1 MKSLDKTQQSGAKET
16 TGLSDEQKTGGQAI
30 GGPAGMATRAGFVAL
45 IGEPNAG
52 KSTLLN
58 QLVGAKVS
66 IVSRKVQ
73 TTRTQ
78 VRGIAMSGTS
88 QIVFVDTPGIF
99 RPKRRLDRAM
109 VTSAWGGATDADI
122 VGLLIDVSRHNTAE
136 TTELL
141 ARVGEI
147 AQPKFLILNK
157 VDTLKDKSTLFSIST
172 QLNEKAKFETTFMIS
187 ALSGSGVKAMLEWL
201 AGRVAPGPWLY
212 PEDQVSDAPLR
223 FLAAEITREK
233 MYERLHDELPYRSTV
248 ETESWQQKPDGSVR
262 IEQTIFVERE
272 SQRKIVLGKAGSTIK
287 AIGQSARKDI
297 AEAAEAPVHLFLFV
311 KVREDWGNDPA
322 RYREMGLDF
331 PQG

>member
-1 MKSLDKTQQSGAKET
+1 MKEKS
-16 TGLSDEQKTGGQAI
+16 GLSDVNEPVPSGRME
-30 GGPAGMATRAGFVAL
+30 PREGMRAGFVAL
-45 IGEPNAG
+45 IGAPNAG

-78 VRGIAMSGTS
+78 VRGIAMAGSS

-109 VTSAWGGATDADI
+109 VTSAWGGATDADL
-122 VGLLIDVSRHNTAE
+122 VGVLIDVNKHRDAE
-136 TTELL
+136 TLELL
-141 ARVGEI
+141 ARLAEI
-147 AQPKFLILNK
+147 PQPKFLVLNK
-157 VDTLKDKSTLFSIST
+157 VDTLKDKEALLGIST
-172 QLNEKAKFETTFMIS
+172 GLNEKAHFETTFMIS
-187 ALSGSGVKAMLEWL
+187 ALSGSGVKAMLDWL
-201 AGRVAPGPWLY
+201 AQRVPAGPWLY
-212 PEDQVSDAPLR
+212 PEDQMSDAPLR

-248 ETESWQQKPDGSVR
+248 ETESWVQKPDGSVR

-272 SQRKIVLGKAGSTIK
+272 SQRKIVLGKNGATIK
-287 AIGQSARKDI
+287 SIGQLARHDI
-297 AEAAEAPVHLFLFV
+297 AEAAEAKVHLFLFV

-322 RYREMGLDF
+322 RYREMGLEF
-331 PQG
+331 PKE

>member
-1 MKSLDKTQQSGAKET
+1 MEPR
-16 TGLSDEQKTGGQAI
+16 E
-30 GGPAGMATRAGFVAL
+30 GMRAGFVAL
-45 IGEPNAG
+45 IGAPNAG

-78 VRGIAMSGTS
+78 VRGIAMAGPS

-109 VTSAWGGATDADI
+109 VTSAWGGATDADL
-122 VGLLIDVSRHNTAE
+122 VGVLIDVNKHRDAE
-136 TTELL
+136 TLELL
-141 ARVGEI
+141 ARLAEI
-147 AQPKFLILNK
+147 PQPKFLVLNK
-157 VDTLKDKSTLFSIST
+157 VDTLKDKEALLGIST
-172 QLNEKAKFETTFMIS
+172 GINEKARFETTFMIS
-187 ALSGSGVKAMLEWL
+187 ALSGSGVKAMLDWL
-201 AGRVAPGPWLY
+201 AQRVPAGPWLY
-212 PEDQVSDAPLR
+212 PEDQMSDAPLR

-248 ETESWQQKPDGSVR
+248 ETESWVQKPDGSVR

-272 SQRKIVLGKAGSTIK
+272 SQRKIVLGKNGATIK
-287 AIGQSARKDI
+287 SIGQSARHDI
-297 AEAAEAPVHLFLFV
+297 AEAAEAKVHLFLFV

-322 RYREMGLDF
+322 RYREMGLEF
-331 PQG
+331 PKE